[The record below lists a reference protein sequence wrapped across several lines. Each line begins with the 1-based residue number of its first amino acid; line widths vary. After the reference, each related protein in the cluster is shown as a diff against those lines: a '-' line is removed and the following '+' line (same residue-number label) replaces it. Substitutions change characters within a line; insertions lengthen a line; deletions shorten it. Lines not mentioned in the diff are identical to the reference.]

1 MINRDYV
8 VQEIVKQAG
17 LGSWF
22 AKEIVAKAPRNY
34 IAKNTIRKT
43 LQAAPKGATS
53 YKGFFVSKNK
63 MIQRVVPKGTPLGA
77 PNDSMFSPKGPL
89 RRTVGALKDYA
100 EPWKRQGTIGS
111 KLKDTA
117 QQAWNRIKYKPGD
130 VFKGKNGQLV
140 QNMHERTLLGKGTAA
155 AFSGGGTAAG
165 TYMSSRNESQPK
177 RLGSSLAQGAIWGSA
192 GMPIAGP
199 IALGKA
205 AVDVTKA
212 IKQRKQQ
219 QQMMANGGYYA

>member
-8 VQEIVKQAG
+8 VHELVKQAG
-17 LGSWF
+17 PLSWF

-43 LQAAPKGATS
+43 LQAAPKNATK
-53 YKGFFVSKNK
+53 YKGVFVSKDK

-77 PNDSMFSPKGPL
+77 PKENMFNPKGAL
-89 RRTVGALKDYA
+89 RRTVGALQDYA
-100 EPWKRQGTIGS
+100 EPWKRPGTIGS

-130 VFKGKNGQLV
+130 VFKGKNGQLI

-155 AFSGGGTAAG
+155 AFSGGGIAAG

-177 RLGSSLAQGAIWGSA
+177 RIGSSLVQGAIWGSA

-199 IALGKA
+199 IAMGKA
-205 AVDVTKA
+205 AIDVTKA
-212 IKQRKQQ
+212 IRQRKQQ
-219 QQMMANGGYYA
+219 QQMMSSGGYYA